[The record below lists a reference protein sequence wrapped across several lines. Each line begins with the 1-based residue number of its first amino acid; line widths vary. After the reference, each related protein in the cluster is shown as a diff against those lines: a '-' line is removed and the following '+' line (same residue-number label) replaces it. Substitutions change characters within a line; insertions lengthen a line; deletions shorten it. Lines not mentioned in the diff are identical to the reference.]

1 MLWVSCGWCL
11 RLRVLYLML
20 AGYADCVA
28 LVSGCFVL
36 IVLICDFI
44 LCFVC

>member
-1 MLWVSCGWCL
+1 
-11 RLRVLYLML
+11 ML

-44 LCFVC
+44 LCFVCWCVCIGCYVF